1 MKALRTS
8 LGSNGHTVGDTCI
21 DLYAE
26 RVMIP
31 RISLFSLLTGL
42 SVLTFLLVRHRR
54 RRKTR
59 QLAKLLPEKVVLES
73 SPMPDQSSWK
83 RYFACFLATT
93 VAWITIFLCT
103 FHSSTAM
110 PSTSMSAA
118 QARPRIVFSFTT
130 TTRGINE
137 MQSTVDALVHQEG
150 EGFDAVYVIVP
161 KMYRD
166 EVVAI
171 PDWLLD
177 DRKLNR
183 TEFRGIHFGMGNSPY
198 HDKLRLIVLD
208 TDFGPASKVL
218 GTLLVE
224 QDPDTI
230 IVYGDDDRVYPPQL
244 CERAL
249 HYTHKYP
256 NDAIAVLGGWIAA
269 EDGLYCGRSLAVG
282 VNSVS
287 FVGGAGGVAVKR
299 KFFGLEEATMPAFE
313 VANMSKACFLGD
325 DYYLSH
331 LLSRN
336 GVRRRLVSDSCWNI
350 EMLTES
356 FSHGGLS
363 YAPSEHPGGA
373 NVEHYQQCIRELGKD
388 QDLSHDGEFGS
399 LYMFLFSRTWGV
411 IRGFK
416 NLYFGG
422 EFVSLIQS
430 TAAMNGELRIYRE
443 PNFKRLR
450 RIIGVSTGN
459 LCYDMPCS
467 DLSGAISSARWT
479 GIPTTGSPL
488 SDGEVKIAFYAGNN
502 CTGKAVVLNTIVGE
516 VSNFADFGK
525 DNATTSFAVLEMS
538 MAMLHPTTDVCKW

>member
-1 MKALRTS
+1 MSGNVPAPLVGLWCKLSGVRQPKEAPFHRRHHPKAFAEFRSLDNHRPVMTAQSLRTS

-42 SVLTFLLVRHRR
+42 SVLSILFIRHRR
-54 RRKTR
+54 RRTR
-59 QLAKLLPEKVVLES
+59 QSAKLLREKVVLES
-73 SPMPDQSSWK
+73 SEDPHTTRKKW
-83 RYFACFLATT
+83 FACFLATT

-103 FHSSTAM
+103 FNSSTAKT
-110 PSTSMSAA
+110 STSMSSA
-118 QARPRIVFSFTT
+118 QARPRTVFSFTT
-130 TTRGINE
+130 TPRGIDE
-137 MQSTVDALVHQEG
+137 MLPTVDALVHQEG
-150 EGFDAVYVIVP
+150 DGFDAVYVIVP
-161 KMYRD
+161 QTYRD
-166 EVVAI
+166 KVVDI
-171 PDWLLD
+171 PTWLLAD
-177 DRKLNR
+177 ASTLNR
-183 TEFRGIHFGMGNSPY
+183 TEFRGVTFATGTSPY
-198 HDKLRLIVLD
+198 HHKLRIIVLD

-224 QDPDTI
+224 QDPETI
-230 IVYGDDDRVYPPQL
+230 IVYGDDDRIYPPQL

-256 NDAIAVLGGWIAA
+256 NDAIAVLGGWISA
-269 EDGLYCGRSLAVG
+269 EDGLYCGRSLAIG

-299 KFFGLEEATMPAFE
+299 KFFGMEEATLPAFE

-336 GVRRRLVSDSCWNI
+336 GVRRRLVADSCWNI
-350 EMLTES
+350 ETLTES

-388 QDLSHDGEFGS
+388 QDLSRDGEFGS
-399 LYMFLFSRTWGV
+399 AYMFLFSRTWGA
-411 IRGFK
+411 IRGLR

-422 EFVSLIQS
+422 EFVS
-430 TAAMNGELRIYRE
+430 
-443 PNFKRLR
+443 
-450 RIIGVSTGN
+450 
-459 LCYDMPCS
+459 C
-467 DLSGAISSARWT
+467 
-479 GIPTTGSPL
+479 
-488 SDGEVKIAFYAGNN
+488 
-502 CTGKAVVLNTIVGE
+502 
-516 VSNFADFGK
+516 
-525 DNATTSFAVLEMS
+525 
-538 MAMLHPTTDVCKW
+538 

>member
-1 MKALRTS
+1 MTAQSLRTS

-42 SVLTFLLVRHRR
+42 SVLAILFVRHRR
-54 RRKTR
+54 RRTR
-59 QLAKLLPEKVVLES
+59 QSAKLLREKVVLES
-73 SPMPDQSSWK
+73 SEDPHTSRK
-83 RYFACFLATT
+83 RWFACFLATT

-103 FHSSTAM
+103 FHSSTAK
-110 PSTSMSAA
+110 PTSMSAA
-118 QARPRIVFSFTT
+118 QARPRTVFSFTT
-130 TTRGINE
+130 TPRGIDE
-137 MQSTVDALVHQEG
+137 MKPTVDALVNQEG
-150 EGFDAVYVIVP
+150 DGFDAVYVIVP
-161 KMYRD
+161 RTYRD
-166 EVVAI
+166 KVVDI
-171 PDWLLD
+171 PAWLLAD
-177 DRKLNR
+177 ASTLNR
-183 TEFRGIHFGMGNSPY
+183 TEFRGIPFAIGLSPY
-198 HDKLRLIVLD
+198 HHKLRLIVLD

-224 QDPDTI
+224 QDPETI
-230 IVYGDDDRVYPPQL
+230 IVYGDDDRIYPPQL

-256 NDAIAVLGGWIAA
+256 NDAIAVLGGWISA
-269 EDGLYCGRSLAVG
+269 EDGLYCGRSLAIG

-299 KFFGLEEATMPAFE
+299 KFFGMEEATMPAFE

-336 GVRRRLVSDSCWNI
+336 GVRRRLVADSCWNI
-350 EMLTES
+350 ETLTES

-388 QDLSHDGEFGS
+388 QDLSRDGEFGS
-399 LYMFLFSRTWGV
+399 VYMFLFSRTWGAL
-411 IRGFK
+411 RGLR

-422 EFVSLIQS
+422 EFVS
-430 TAAMNGELRIYRE
+430 
-443 PNFKRLR
+443 
-450 RIIGVSTGN
+450 
-459 LCYDMPCS
+459 C
-467 DLSGAISSARWT
+467 
-479 GIPTTGSPL
+479 
-488 SDGEVKIAFYAGNN
+488 
-502 CTGKAVVLNTIVGE
+502 
-516 VSNFADFGK
+516 
-525 DNATTSFAVLEMS
+525 
-538 MAMLHPTTDVCKW
+538 